1 MNKIIKQQLEK
12 CKIAAIPKFDENT
25 THLIIPKTS
34 VANNETLV
42 PGKYYQIQIDEKIF
56 NDTTLMSNWN
66 NGLFPPETQL
76 NVCVIQILSQMV
88 KLDCVGEISN
98 KPWMG
103 WLPMNSIK
111 ILKELS

>member
-12 CKIAAIPKFDENT
+12 CKVAAIPNFDENT

-34 VANNETLV
+34 VANNESLI
-42 PGKYYQIQIDEKIF
+42 PGKYYQIQIDDSVF
-56 NDTTLMSNWN
+56 NNSALTTNWN
-66 NGLFPPETQL
+66 NNIQPPEHQL
-76 NVCVIQILSQMV
+76 NICVIQILSKMV
-88 KLDCVGEISN
+88 KVDCVGETTN

-103 WLPMNSIK
+103 WLPMENIK